1 MDVMVINAI
10 ILAAGIGS
18 RLNPITL
25 EKPKCMVK
33 VNGIPIIEH
42 QIRAYL
48 SSGVEIDSIHVVVG
62 YKSDFVKDFIKE
74 NYHGIKIIENKD
86 YLSTNNMYSLYLA
99 LKDLKIDDKAFILVS
114 NGDCVY
120 DPDIIKNLVGD
131 NGSDLITCDRSSHI
145 AESMKI
151 KVDNGTI
158 IDISKEIP
166 EESAYAVSIDL
177 YKIGFQ
183 SSQKLKEIL
192 ETYILK
198 KKDLNLWTE
207 VALKDLLAY
216 SKFKPFDINGRSWV
230 EIDNLDD
237 LAEADIKFSKID
249 LDQKKCFIMDL
260 DGTVYLG
267 NKPIEGT
274 INFVNSRI
282 DKNDVYF
289 LTNNTS
295 RVPLD
300 YVERLSAMGIETSS
314 EKIISPVYPLFNY
327 LNENNISKIFLVANS
342 KFTNYMLSEFKGLE
356 ITDDPS
362 KCQSV
367 ILAYDTE
374 LTYEKLKTASLLLQ
388 KHDNIQFLA
397 THIDMFCPTEEGNIP
412 DIGTMTLVI
421 QETTGRKPDKIF
433 GKPNKVLLENI
444 DKNYDSNEVVV
455 VGDRLHTDKK
465 LAENLNYDFICV
477 LSGETNRSDVDKLET
492 KDFPS
497 LVVKNMGEL
506 LSK

>member
-1 MDVMVINAI
+1 MTIQSI

-18 RLNPITL
+18 RLRPITL

-48 SSGVEIDSIHVVVG
+48 KSGIERKSIHVVVG
-62 YKSDFVKDFIKE
+62 YKSDFIKDFINA
-74 NYHGIKIIENKD
+74 NYPGIKIIENNNF
-86 YLSTNNMYSLYLA
+86 LSTNNMYSLYLT
-99 LKDLKIDDKAFILVS
+99 LKELIINDSSFLLIS

-120 DPDIIKNLVGD
+120 DPAIINNLVM
-131 NGSDLITCDRSSHI
+131 SQEFDLITCDSSSHI
-145 AESMKI
+145 EESMKI
-151 KVDNGTI
+151 KLKNDKI

-166 EESAYAVSIDL
+166 EEFAYAVSIDL

-183 SSQKLKEIL
+183 SLQKLIEIL
-192 ETYILK
+192 ETYILEK
-198 KKDLNLWTE
+198 KELNLWTE
-207 VALKDLLAY
+207 VALKDLLNY
-216 SKFKPFDINGRSWV
+216 SKFRPFDINGMKWV
-230 EIDNLDD
+230 EIDNFED
-237 LAEADIKFSKID
+237 LAEADIKFSALD
-249 LDQKKCFIMDL
+249 LAQKKCFVMDL

-274 INFVNSRI
+274 INFVNSHI
-282 DKNDVYF
+282 NNNDFYF

-300 YVERLSAMGIETSS
+300 YVERLAEIGIETTS
-314 EKIISPVYPLFNY
+314 EKIISPVYPLLNY
-327 LNENNISKIFLVANS
+327 LRENEFSKIYFVANS
-342 KFTNYMLSEFKGLE
+342 KFVNYICNELKGLE

-362 KCQSV
+362 KCQAV

-374 LTYEKLKTASLLLQ
+374 LTYEKLTTASLLLQ
-388 KHDNIQFLA
+388 KNENIQFLA

-412 DIGTMTLVI
+412 DIGCMTLVI
-421 QETTGRKPDKIF
+421 QETTGRSPDKIF

-444 DKNYDSNEVVV
+444 NKKYDNNEVVV

-465 LAENLNYDFICV
+465 LAESLDYDFICV
-477 LSGETNRSDVDKLET
+477 LSGETKRSDIEKLKTE
-492 KDFPS
+492 DFPA
-497 LVVKNMGEL
+497 LVVNNMGEL